1 VAKKI
6 DHIAIAVF
14 NLDEASKRMERILD
28 SRILAREK
36 VESEGI
42 EAVMF
47 KIGGTK
53 VELVCPL
60 SEDSIVTKFL
70 RKRGE
75 GMHHI
80 ALGVD
85 DVEVE
90 IERLKGQG
98 VTLVGDEAREGAM
111 GRKVAFIHPKSTPG
125 VLIELVETH

>member
-1 VAKKI
+1 MAKKI

-14 NLDEASKRMERILD
+14 NLDEASKRMEQVLD
-28 SRILAREK
+28 SRVLAREK

-60 SEDSIVTKFL
+60 SEDSVVAKFL
-70 RKRGE
+70 SKRGE
-75 GMHHI
+75 GLHHI

-85 DVEVE
+85 NIGEE
-90 IERLKGQG
+90 MERLKDQG
-98 VTLVGDEAREGAM
+98 VTLINEEAREGAM
-111 GRKVAFIHPKSTPG
+111 GHKVAFIHPKSTLG
-125 VLIELVETH
+125 VLIELVQTQ